1 MPGSTKSDTKLD
13 NEIRVSYKSDAL
25 DYVYKAVVLFET
37 HDDVILSGVGKA
49 ITSVVNVAEMVK
61 RRAKGLHQCTKVY
74 EKEHIIKKEDPLAAK
89 KEDKEEEEEEK
100 KPGEEPEEG
109 EENDK
114 NKETENRTIEF
125 RTTVPC
131 IKIILTKNDTNVD
144 KKEIGYQAPIDD
156 KDVNV
161 MTADQILKEKS
172 YRRKYRTGRGGDRFR
187 SSYRRNYYETPMWNN
202 RRFEKKN

>member
-1 MPGSTKSDTKLD
+1 MPGSTKSDTKLE

-37 HDDVILSGVGKA
+37 HDEVILSGVGKA

-61 RRAKGLHQCTKVY
+61 RRAKGIHQCTKIY
-74 EKEHIIKKEDPLAAK
+74 EKEHTIKREDPAAAK
-89 KEDKEEEEEEK
+89 KDDREEEEK
-100 KPGEEPEEG
+100 KFVEGEPQEG

-114 NKETENRTIEF
+114 NKETENRIIEF

-144 KKEIGYQAPIDD
+144 KKEVGYQAPLDD

-161 MTADQILKEKS
+161 MTPDQILKEKS

-202 RRFEKKN
+202 RRFEKRT